1 MARNFTS
8 SSIVIQ
14 PGLICVIRKS
24 LIKDCFSTHN
34 KLLPPVGG
42 WFTGSLIFSTN
53 SPTQNTVKH
62 LSSFPNYTAGTSTI
76 TPVFNTAHH
85 VFQWPA
91 MPHQKTLSGKN
102 PSSPAKLKLTNFNVR
117 LMEDNS
123 IYLYWETAG
132 NSTSEFFIVERST
145 DLLTWQGLKTIGR
158 SGNTLSP
165 LQYFYVDAHLPAG
178 RFYYRLKEVNT
189 TGSSAYS
196 NIVSAEISSGNTDIY
211 VTEPVSTGDQ
221 LFIGGI
227 TNTKEWDVSV
237 LSTSASLTLKPAILN
252 SNILKIPEQHSGV
265 YLLKL
270 QNRVDGRIK
279 TIRFLKK

>member
-1 MARNFTS
+1 M
-8 SSIVIQ
+8 
-14 PGLICVIRKS
+14 
-24 LIKDCFSTHN
+24 
-34 KLLPPVGG
+34 GG
-42 WFTGSLIFSTN
+42 RFTGSLTFSLN
-53 SPTQNTVKH
+53 SQGQNAVNH
-62 LSSFPNYTAGTSTI
+62 RSSFPNYTAGTSTI
-76 TPVFNTAHH
+76 TPVFNTAQH

-91 MPHQKTLSGKN
+91 LPHQKTLSGKK
-102 PSSPAKLKLTNFNVR
+102 PSSPAKQKLTNFNVR

-123 IYLYWETAG
+123 IYLYWETASD
-132 NSTSEFFIVERST
+132 STSDFFIVERST
-145 DLLTWQGLKTIGR
+145 DLLTWQGLKTIGS
-158 SGNTLSP
+158 SGNSPTP

-178 RFYYRLKEVNT
+178 RFYYRLKEVSS
-189 TGSSAYS
+189 TGSYAYS

-227 TNTKEWDVSV
+227 TNTREWDVSV
-237 LSTSASLTLKPAILN
+237 LSASASLALKPAILN